1 MDILKSLLAATLYI
15 VIVFALVFLLADA
28 LDRQP
33 PITKEQHLQN
43 IGAHK

>member
-1 MDILKSLLAATLYI
+1 MSMLKMLGAATLYI

-33 PITKEQHLQN
+33 PTTKEQHLQN
-43 IGAHK
+43 IGAR

>member
-1 MDILKSLLAATLYI
+1 MSMLKMLGAATLYI

-33 PITKEQHLQN
+33 PITKEQHLRS
-43 IGAHK
+43 IGAQP